1 VGSAARSEDAECPA
15 RARIRLVNPDVA
27 AAVERLRADG
37 VLAPD
42 PATLFGA
49 VARGERLSLR
59 AELQVLLYGGVLLI
73 TAGVGELVRQNLD
86 RLGPVAITA
95 ALTVAALACL
105 LWVARVAPP
114 FSRGQAP
121 SDRFGFD
128 YVLLLGMLLVSADLA
143 YVETQFT
150 PLGSSWPLHLL
161 VVAGLAAL
169 LAFRYDS
176 RTLFS
181 LALASFAA
189 WRGVAISV
197 RAAGEAFWRGPSDE
211 LRMNALVCGALFVLL
226 GFLLGRGTVK
236 PHFEP
241 VATHLGWLLGL
252 GALASGGGL
261 STSTELLF
269 VLALLV
275 VSAGLA
281 GIAVVARRF
290 SLFTLGTLGVYL
302 ALVMLLLRT
311 RPEGSAAFLLIALSA
326 LGLVGGLIRARAWIR
341 EEG

>member
-1 VGSAARSEDAECPA
+1 M
-15 RARIRLVNPDVA
+15 
-27 AAVERLRADG
+27 
-37 VLAPD
+37 
-42 PATLFGA
+42 
-49 VARGERLSLR
+49 
-59 AELQVLLYGGVLLI
+59 
-73 TAGVGELVRQNLD
+73 GELVRQNLD
-86 RLGPVAITA
+86 RLGPVTITA

-114 FSRGQAP
+114 FSRGEAP

-150 PLGSSWPLHLL
+150 PLGASWPLHLL

-189 WRGVAISV
+189 WRGVAISL

-211 LRMNALVCGALFVLL
+211 LRMNALVCGAVFVLL

-261 STSTELLF
+261 TTSTELLL

-281 GIAVVARRF
+281 GMAVVERRF
-290 SLFTLGTLGVYL
+290 SSSPSAPWG
-302 ALVMLLLRT
+302 RT
-311 RPEGSAAFLLIALSA
+311 WP
-326 LGLVGGLIRARAWIR
+326 W
-341 EEG
+341 